1 MTVDRSRVCRL
12 VASANGV
19 QLVSL
24 SPTDSGQTRRD
35 QARRLTEDAVR
46 SSDKR
51 AVLLIL
57 VEQ

>member
-1 MTVDRSRVCRL
+1 MTVDRSRLSRL

-24 SPTDSGQTRRD
+24 SPTDSGQARRD
-35 QARRLTEDAVR
+35 QARKLTADAVR